1 MTTVCATADAG
12 KSARRTR
19 NAPTDPDADPAL
31 INCFILNSFERRI
44 DPQVVV
50 NNRDEGD
57 THSKQIKGDIAFLK
71 LLNQANDRVSM
82 RLLAFCLM
90 PNHFHLVAWQD
101 AAQCPLNVAPVDTK
115 SNHSKYQSLGWLDWN
130 QTSTCA
136 FKQKKT
142 PAFLLAISSQVLV

>member
-1 MTTVCATADAG
+1 MKG
-12 KSARRTR
+12 
-19 NAPTDPDADPAL
+19 
-31 INCFILNSFERRI
+31 
-44 DPQVVV
+44 
-50 NNRDEGD
+50 

-82 RLLAFCLM
+82 RLLTFCLM

-115 SNHSKYQSLGWLDWN
+115 SNHPKYQSPGVVGLEPDFDVRF
-130 QTSTCA
+130 QT
-136 FKQKKT
+136 KKT